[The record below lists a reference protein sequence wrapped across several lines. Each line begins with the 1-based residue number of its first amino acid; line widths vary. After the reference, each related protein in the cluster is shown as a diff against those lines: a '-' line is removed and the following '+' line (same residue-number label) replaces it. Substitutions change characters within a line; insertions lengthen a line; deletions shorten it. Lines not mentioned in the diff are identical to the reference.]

1 MKTNNRK
8 TTATVCKKPAVRKTS
23 SSGKR
28 CQAAGTVATLT
39 GCGDIYRLVTDRI
52 IVALENGIPPGDG
65 RGEMRSRG

>member
-8 TTATVCKKPAVRKTS
+8 TTATVCKKPAARKT

-28 CQAAGTVATLT
+28 CQAGTAATLT
-39 GCGDIYRLVTDRI
+39 GSGDIYRLVTDRI

-65 RGEMRSRG
+65 RGETRSRG